1 MKKLLSILFAAVLLV
16 PCVFLLSACGG
27 DKEQERV
34 MNVELNPK
42 VEFVL
47 DKNDKVVT
55 VNALND
61 EGNRIISIATDADT
75 VFENLEAEDA
85 VELFLKI
92 SKENGYLVSSS
103 EDELKVS
110 ISGDSDKLK
119 DSIESAVKD
128 YLKNAGITL
137 KVEIGEINVEA
148 IKAKVAECM
157 QEYTENDLKNMSE
170 EQLIN
175 LLKTSRQETKEM
187 LTQELKDMY
196 YQLRAVEINEAKF
209 DALIDN
215 IKNNPL
221 LTQYATIIEEQLG
234 DMQSY
239 IDTLKTK
246 YEEQFLAQESVY
258 NQKMQEFIEEKQQ
271 LLDAR
276 LEGVKTEAE
285 IAAQEQIIAQK
296 QQALETAKTAA
307 ETAINSVMQSINVT
321 MRLINQQLV
330 LVNQIFGEQANTIMN
345 TAINQAKAS
354 FKDSFCDEFDA
365 YVGNEN
371 SYWKDNA

>member
-1 MKKLLSILFAAVLLV
+1 M
-16 PCVFLLSACGG
+16 
-27 DKEQERV
+27 
-34 MNVELNPK
+34 
-42 VEFVL
+42 
-47 DKNDKVVT
+47 
-55 VNALND
+55 
-61 EGNRIISIATDADT
+61 
-75 VFENLEAEDA
+75 
-85 VELFLKI
+85 
-92 SKENGYLVSSS
+92 
-103 EDELKVS
+103 
-110 ISGDSDKLK
+110 
-119 DSIESAVKD
+119 
-128 YLKNAGITL
+128 
-137 KVEIGEINVEA
+137 
-148 IKAKVAECM
+148 
-157 QEYTENDLKNMSE
+157 
-170 EQLIN
+170 LIN

-209 DALIDN
+209 DALLDG

-246 YEEQFLAQESVY
+246 YEEQFLSQESVY
-258 NQKMQEFIEEKQQ
+258 KQKMQEFIEEKQE

-285 IAAQEQIIAQK
+285 LAAQEQIIAQK
-296 QQALETAKTAA
+296 QQALEYAKTAA
-307 ETAINSVMQSINVT
+307 EGAIKVVMESINVT
-321 MRLINQQLV
+321 MGFINQQLE

-354 FKDSFCDEFDA
+354 FKDSFCNEFDA

-371 SYWKDNA
+371 SYWKENA